1 MAIVHEFEYF
11 KPGSV
16 EEVVKLLSD
25 YGNDAAILAGGT
37 DFVVRVK
44 DGFETPKA
52 VVDIKGVE
60 ELKRFEF
67 DNGHLFV
74 GALVTFNELID
85 SDIVKENFPVLWEAS
100 KSVASMGIRNRA
112 TLIGNICSAVPSL
125 DSGPSLLI
133 YEADVVVRGPS
144 GERKISVLDWFLGP
158 RKTALEKGEMVV
170 GVSLMSLQ
178 RKHGGAYVKLGR
190 YDGEDLAQ
198 VGVGVLAIEGNEYRV
213 AFCAVGPKP
222 SRAKKIEKLLN
233 GKELSD
239 SLLEEAA
246 SIVPDE
252 ISPITDIRATREY
265 RIHMSKVMLKRALK
279 AAVGRLNGE
288 GPEYGTRLI

>member
-16 EEVVKLLSD
+16 DEVVKLLSD
-25 YGNDAAILAGGT
+25 YGKDAAVLAGGT
-37 DFVVRVK
+37 DLVVRVK

-52 VVDIKGVE
+52 VVDIKGIE

-67 DNGHLFV
+67 KDGHLFV

-85 SDIVKENFPVLWEAS
+85 SEVVRKNFPVLWEAS

-112 TLIGNICSAVPSL
+112 TLVGNMCSAVPSL
-125 DSGPSLLI
+125 DSGPAVLL
-133 YEADVVVRGPS
+133 YEANVVVKGPS
-144 GERKISVLDWFLGP
+144 GERKIPVLDWFLGP

-170 GVSLMSLQ
+170 GVSLSVLEK
-178 RKHGGAYVKLGR
+178 RHGGAYIKLGR

-222 SRAKKIEKLLN
+222 VRARKIEAILS
-233 GKELSD
+233 GKELTESVM
-239 SLLEEAA
+239 EEAMA
-246 SIVPDE
+246 AVVDE

-265 RIHMSKVMLKRALK
+265 RMHMSKVMLKRALR
-279 AAVGRLNGE
+279 AAVSRLKGE